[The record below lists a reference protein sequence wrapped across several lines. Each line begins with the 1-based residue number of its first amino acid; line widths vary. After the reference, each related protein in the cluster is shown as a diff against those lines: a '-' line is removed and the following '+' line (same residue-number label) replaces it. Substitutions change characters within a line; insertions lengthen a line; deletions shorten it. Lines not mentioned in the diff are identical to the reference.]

1 MDFALVTALIFFL
14 WLAAKKT
21 KKLLRRLQPD
31 EPQHQV
37 KREMIIIK
45 AGFTSTTHLPEPDE
59 AAAAE
64 TQPEP
69 VAVAAAVIPEPAY
82 PEPRFEVEAPKQA
95 AESGEKWKEF
105 NWDPSSEPA
114 LSAH

>member
-31 EPQHQV
+31 EPQQQV

-45 AGFTSTTHLPEPDE
+45 AGFTSTTHLPEP
-59 AAAAE
+59 AQPAPAG
-64 TQPEP
+64 TQSEP
-69 VAVAAAVIPEPAY
+69 VAVAAAVMPGPA
-82 PEPRFEVEAPKQA
+82 FEVEAPVPA
-95 AESGEKWKEF
+95 AEAGEKWKEF
-105 NWDPSSEPA
+105 SWEPDSQPA
-114 LSAH
+114 LSSN